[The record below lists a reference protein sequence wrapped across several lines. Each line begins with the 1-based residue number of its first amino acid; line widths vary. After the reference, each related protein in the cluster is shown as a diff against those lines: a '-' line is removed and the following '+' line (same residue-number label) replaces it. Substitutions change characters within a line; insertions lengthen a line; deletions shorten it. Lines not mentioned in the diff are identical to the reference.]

1 MSSFCTV
8 DPAGPAVAAG
18 EMAAETA
25 AAEAAAGEVGVEMT
39 AQRRR
44 HRTVRRR
51 RARLDGFMRLSFS
64 AKFW

>member
-1 MSSFCTV
+1 
-8 DPAGPAVAAG
+8 
-18 EMAAETA
+18 MAAETA